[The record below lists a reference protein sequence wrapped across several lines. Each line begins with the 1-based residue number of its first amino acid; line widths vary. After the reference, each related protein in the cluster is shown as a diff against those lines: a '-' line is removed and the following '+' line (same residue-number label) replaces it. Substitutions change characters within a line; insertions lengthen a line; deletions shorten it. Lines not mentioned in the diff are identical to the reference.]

1 MNHHAKKSFIYETS
15 ELSET
20 AGYQVLKP
28 RNTNGFGFVGVSLVS
43 YALILAKRGE
53 GI

>member
-1 MNHHAKKSFIYETS
+1 VDHPAKKSFIYETS

-20 AGYQVLKP
+20 DGYRVLKP

-43 YALILAKRGE
+43 DALILAKKGE